1 MAIPPLMEGAARWHE
16 SLRYDS
22 YSIALS
28 EDFRNW
34 GFTIYRTAYGP
45 STDEQW
51 QQLLEEI
58 RAQAHAATLR
68 LCETTADD
76 PAMQWLWSLFRL
88 DARSDPALDGL
99 SMEQVRLLYRNG
111 DGGVA
116 MNADFR
122 SHRVFLFA
130 DAEVLSKANA
140 ILVKCVE
147 ADYEA
152 ADYVPRHSRGGLGK
166 HYYFGWMPM
175 KAPEV
180 VALWKEL
187 EVNDLEDIAP
197 RMIEGRSPKIWESV
211 AY

>member
-1 MAIPPLMEGAARWHE
+1 MEGAARWHE

-22 YSIALS
+22 DSIALVD
-28 EDFRNW
+28 DFRNW
-34 GFTIYRTAYGP
+34 GFTIYRTAYR
-45 STDEQW
+45 SSADERW
-51 QQLLEEI
+51 QQLLEKI
-58 RAQAHAATLR
+58 QAQAYAATLG

-76 PAMQWLWSLFRL
+76 PAMQRLWSLFCL
-88 DARSDPALDGL
+88 DARSDPTLEGL
-99 SMEQVRLLYRNG
+99 SMEKVRLLYRNG

-130 DAEVLSKANA
+130 DAEVLSNA
-140 ILVKCVE
+140 DAFFVKCVE

-152 ADYVPRHSRGGLGK
+152 ADYVPRHVRALLDEQ
-166 HYYFGWMPM
+166 YYFGWMPM
-175 KAPEV
+175 KVPEI

-187 EVNDLEDIAP
+187 ENIDLEDIAP
-197 RMIEGRSPKIWESV
+197 HMIEGSSPKIWESV